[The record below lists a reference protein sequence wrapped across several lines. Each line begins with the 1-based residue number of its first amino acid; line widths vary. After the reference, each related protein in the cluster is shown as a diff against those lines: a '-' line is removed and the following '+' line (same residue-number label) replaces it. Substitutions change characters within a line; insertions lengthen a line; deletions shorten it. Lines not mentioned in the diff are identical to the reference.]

1 MMRLLKKFWRSIFKP
16 KGYLLDAK
24 YEIVPAFE
32 WNGETYYMHKDPLNT
47 LAGRGLTSLMF
58 MEELLMRC
66 DVSYLKEHTAA
77 TEAVINNPNGINIAQ
92 IIRLN
97 NNLKERVNLLAAI
110 PEHVYR
116 MASVTFFTKNESP
129 FRYDIKTGDEKVKIW
144 KETPGMYDFF
154 LQTPLKDLI
163 PSLAL
168 PEASSN
174 QYLMVLEKINEL
186 HLTHLQDLLYSN
198 PSIAATLN

>member
-1 MMRLLKKFWRSIFKP
+1 MSFLRRLFNRKP
-16 KGYLLDAK
+16 KSYLLDDK

-32 WNGETYYMHKDPLNT
+32 WNGETYYMHKDPINT
-47 LAGRGLTSLMF
+47 LAGRGLTSLVF

-66 DVSYLKEHTAA
+66 DKDYLRDHIAA
-77 TEAVINNPNGINIAQ
+77 MKQVFNNGQIRIDS

-97 NNLKERVNLLAAI
+97 NNLEERVNFLAAI
-110 PEHVYR
+110 PDHVYK

-129 FRYDIKTGDEKVKIW
+129 FKYDPTTGAEKIKAWQAAD
-144 KETPGMYDFF
+144 MYAFF

-168 PEASSN
+168 PENNSE
-174 QYLMVLEKINEL
+174 QFLRVQERINEL
-186 HLTHLQDLLYSN
+186 HLTSLRDLLSSN
-198 PSIAATLN
+198 PSTQGMLN